1 MAHARSPDAVLAEL
15 GASRHGLTGPE
26 AARRHAEEGPN
37 SLPEPEPP
45 SALVRF
51 ARQFASPFIYVLL
64 VAVALSLTLREW
76 SNAAFVG
83 AVVVLNAA
91 IGTVQESRAERSA
104 QALRQMMTARSRVVR
119 DGDVTEIDAT
129 EVVVGDLVLIGS
141 GERVPAD
148 LRLLEVRDL
157 LVDESLLTGESLPVA
172 KSADPV
178 LPAEVGLGERVNMV
192 FAGTLVN
199 RGRGEGVV
207 TAIGR
212 SSEIGAIA
220 NEIGDVREHD
230 PPLIVRMRRFTHRV
244 AAVMVGV
251 AAVFTAVEAARG
263 TPLKEVALVAIALA
277 VSAIPEGLPI
287 AMTVTLA
294 IAGRRM
300 AGRQVIVRHMVAVE
314 SLGSCTTIATDK
326 TGTLTVNELTV
337 TDVVLPGGSRWRVE
351 GAGLDPT
358 GDVRPVDPRHSD
370 ERDYVVALARA
381 GALCNEGVLARED
394 STWVAHGDAVDVSLL
409 VLAHKLGVTRPEAIA
424 QAPLVAEIPFESERR
439 YAASLHRSPAAG
451 GGAGAVELVVKGAAE
466 TVVEMCTRE
475 AAPGGEGPV
484 TRQRVRAEA
493 ERLAAEG
500 RRVIALA
507 RRVDPDA
514 PRGELGEDDLRDL
527 TLLGLVGLLDPPR
540 PTAARAVAACRDAG
554 LRVVMVT
561 GDHPATALAIAREVG
576 LATSADQ
583 VVTGPELSRASS
595 REAARPVGSLDEMV
609 ARAAVFARVEPAQK
623 LSIVSSL
630 IRHGELVAVTGD
642 GANDA
647 PALRQAHVGVAM
659 GRGGTDVAREAA
671 DLIVADD
678 DLSSIVAG
686 IEEGRVAYA
695 NIRKVISLL
704 VSTGAAE
711 LVLLLLALALAMP
724 PPLTAVQL
732 LWLNLVTNGIQD
744 VALAFEPPEG
754 DEMLTPP
761 RPATEGIFNA
771 LMLRRIV
778 VVASVIGVTSF
789 GAFRLLRDAGWSLD
803 AARNAVVL
811 LMVLF
816 ESAMALNSRSET
828 KSLLRSGLRGNRFL
842 VLGTLLALGVHV
854 GAMHWRPGQD
864 LLRLA
869 PLPLHAW
876 AWTVLAALALLLI
889 IELDTALWRAA
900 HRRTRAGDPAPPA
913 PRPPSVGSGSGG
925 RA

>member
-1 MAHARSPDAVLAEL
+1 MVAHAHSPDTVLQEL
-15 GASRHGLTGPE
+15 GADRHGLTGSE
-26 AARRHAEEGPN
+26 AARRHAEHGPN
-37 SLPEPEPP
+37 RLPEPEPP
-45 SALVRF
+45 SGLALF
-51 ARQFASPFIYVLL
+51 ARQFASPFIYILL
-64 VAVALSLTLREW
+64 IAVALSLALREF

-83 AVVVLNAA
+83 AVVLLNAA

-104 QALRQMMTARSRVVR
+104 RALRRLVQTQSRVVR
-119 DGDVTEIDAT
+119 DGDVIEIDAT
-129 EVVVGDLVLIGS
+129 ELVVGDLVLVGS

-148 LRLLEVRDL
+148 LRLLDSRDL

-172 KSADPV
+172 KSADVV
-178 LPAEVGLGERVNMV
+178 LPADAGLGERVNMV
-192 FAGTLVN
+192 FAGTLVS
-199 RGRGEGVV
+199 RGRGEGVATV
-207 TAIGR
+207 IGR

-220 NEIGDVREHD
+220 TEIGHAGESD
-230 PPLIVRMRRFTHRV
+230 PPLVVRMRRFTHRV
-244 AAVMVGV
+244 AAVMVVV
-251 AAVFTAVEAARG
+251 AAVFTAVEVARG

-300 AGRQVIVRHMVAVE
+300 AARHVIVRHMVAIE

-337 TDVVLPGGSRWRVE
+337 TDVVLPSGSRWRV
-351 GAGLDPT
+351 GGVGLSPT
-358 GDVRPVDPRHSD
+358 GDARPVDARHAD
-370 ERDYVVALARA
+370 LRGHVVALARA

-394 STWVAHGDAVDVSLL
+394 SSWVAHGDAVDVSLL
-409 VLAHKLGVTRPEAIA
+409 VLAHKLGVTRPDAIA
-424 QAPLVAEIPFESERR
+424 QAPLLAEIPFESERR

-451 GGAGAVELVVKGAAE
+451 AAAVELVVKGAAE
-466 TVVEMCTRE
+466 TVVGMCTRQVG
-475 AAPGGEGPV
+475 PLGEEPV
-484 TRQRVRAEA
+484 GRERVRAEA
-493 ERLAAEG
+493 ERLAGEG

-507 RRVDPDA
+507 QRTAVEE
-514 PRGELGEDDLRDL
+514 PRGELDEDDLHDL
-527 TLLGLVGLLDPPR
+527 TLLGIVGLLDPPR

-576 LATSADQ
+576 LAASPHQ
-583 VVTGPELSRASS
+583 VVTGPELSHATSS
-595 REAARPVGSLDEMV
+595 DPGRPFESLDEIV
-609 ARAAVFARVEPAQK
+609 TRAHVFARVEPAQK

-630 IRHGELVAVTGD
+630 IRLGELVAVTGD
-642 GANDA
+642 GANDG

-659 GRGGTDVAREAA
+659 GQGGTDVAREAA
-671 DLIVADD
+671 DLIVADN

-686 IEEGRVAYA
+686 IEEGRVAYG

-711 LVLLLLALALAMP
+711 LVLLLLALATGMP

-754 DEMLTPP
+754 DEMRTPP
-761 RPATEGIFNA
+761 RPAAEGIFNA
-771 LMLRRIV
+771 LMLRRVV

-811 LMVLF
+811 LMVVF
-816 ESAMALNSRSET
+816 ESVMSLSSRSET

-842 VLGTLLALGVHV
+842 VLGTLLALGTHLV
-854 GAMHWRPGQD
+854 AMHWRPAQD
-864 LLRLA
+864 VLRLA

-876 AWTVLAALALLLI
+876 AWTVLAALGLQLVV
-889 IELDTALWRAA
+889 ELDKALWRRT
-900 HRRTRAGDPAPPA
+900 HRLPRDPRAL
-913 PRPPSVGSGSGG
+913 RP
-925 RA
+925 